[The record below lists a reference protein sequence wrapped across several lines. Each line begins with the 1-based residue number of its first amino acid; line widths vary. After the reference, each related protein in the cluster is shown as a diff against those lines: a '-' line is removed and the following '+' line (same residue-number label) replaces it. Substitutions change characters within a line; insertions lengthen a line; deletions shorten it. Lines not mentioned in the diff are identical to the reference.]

1 MQLETII
8 KGTPV
13 SLPEI
18 LEAREARVFR
28 QQELL
33 KSAAM
38 SEYSLISFTMNIAG
52 NIKAFPLC
60 LAAFDEGLK
69 ELKSRIPSDKI
80 IHFEES
86 RTNSGPEA
94 FFLVSLPAKQ
104 VTIML
109 YKRAIPSSQ

>member
-13 SLPEI
+13 SLSEI

-86 RTNSGPEA
+86 KTNPGKSGY
-94 FFLVSLPAKQ
+94 K
-104 VTIML
+104 L
-109 YKRAIPSSQ
+109 Y